1 MDIIYKQY
9 INYANIGDLYFT
21 VKNLLKSE
29 DDKTTLLIKMKR
41 INNVYKSIK
50 LRICELIRNKII
62 PDGVFFEE
70 DRTFMLNAINK
81 KYPHFTFT
89 DAGITALLNIN
100 DETLQ
105 KLTKRYDEMLND
117 IYKSYIDIDLL

>member
-1 MDIIYKQY
+1 MDIIYKQHINY
-9 INYANIGDLYFT
+9 INTGDLYFII
-21 VKNLLKSE
+21 KNLLQSE

-41 INNVYKSIK
+41 INNIYKSIK

-62 PDGVFFEE
+62 PDNVFFEE

-89 DAGITALLNIN
+89 DAGITSLLNVN
-100 DETLQ
+100 DEILQ
-105 KLTKRYDEMLND
+105 KLTKRYDEMLQD
-117 IYKSYIDIDLL
+117 IYKSYVDLL